1 MSKFSEKCKKLMEAN
16 GSNVYR
22 LSQTSALERTSLQRM
37 VTGKRLPNQEFVRAF
52 CRALRIPAAEEK
64 ELMELYTMES
74 MGETAYRN
82 QRTMLQLFQHLVEVE
97 KEEKPSCKMEPQ
109 NNLVLTSPIS
119 GQSYNTELLL
129 QFLLKDA
136 FQGENHTIYTNLP
149 GTDAEFFQY
158 LHLFALQ
165 YMGKTVVKHLITFR
179 ISDTDIY
186 ENLESLNEVLPL
198 YFADA
203 FRYEPRYYYSTLSAK
218 EQSDQIYSYYVIS
231 SKYVLQLSGDLKKG
245 ILHSDPWTVQQYTE
259 EFLEKFSQST
269 PLIGEVSSREE
280 IKSMVNVFCF
290 LGQNDSAEISGAP
303 MNTAT
308 SREYTAKTVHLSRNF
323 LFPRS
328 VNIELYDQQI
338 LCIQYIGRKQKTSL
352 AVIQENSI
360 CQMFAEFF
368 QKLENAEYIY
378 PEEESGT
385 LVFRYTKLKEKTV

>member
-1 MSKFSEKCKKLMEAN
+1 MEAN

-22 LSQTSALERTSLQRM
+22 LSQTFALERTSLQRM
-37 VTGKRLPNQEFVRAF
+37 VTGKRLPHQEFVRSF
-52 CRALRIPAAEEK
+52 CKALRIPAAEEK

-82 QRTMLQLFQHLVEVE
+82 QRTMLQLFQHLAEVE
-97 KEEKPSCKMEPQ
+97 KEEKLSCKMELQ
-109 NNLVLTSPIS
+109 NNLVLISPTS
-119 GQSYNTELLL
+119 GQFYNTELLL

-149 GTDAEFFQY
+149 GTDSEFFHY
-158 LHLFALQ
+158 LYLFAPQ
-165 YMGKTVVKHLITFR
+165 HMGKTVVKHLITFR

-198 YFADA
+198 YFADV
-203 FRYEPRYYYSTLSAK
+203 FLYEPCYYYSTLSAK
-218 EQSDQIYSYYVIS
+218 EQSDQIYPYYVIS

-269 PLIGEVSSREE
+269 PLIREVSSREE
-280 IKSMVNVFCF
+280 IKSRMNVFCF
-290 LGQNDSAEISGAP
+290 LGQNDSTEISWVP
-303 MNTAT
+303 MNIKT
-308 SREYTAKTVHLSRNF
+308 SWEYTTKTAHLSRNF

-328 VNIELYDQQI
+328 VNIGLYDQQI
-338 LCIQYIGRKQKTSL
+338 LYIQYTGREQRISS
-352 AVIQENSI
+352 VMIQENSI

-368 QKLENAEYIY
+368 QKLENAEYICS
-378 PEEESGT
+378 EEESGT
-385 LVFRYTKLKEKTV
+385 LVFRYMKRKEKTI

>member
-1 MSKFSEKCKKLMEAN
+1 MEAN

-22 LSQTSALERTSLQRM
+22 LSQTSVLERTSLQRM

-64 ELMELYTMES
+64 ELMELYNMES

-82 QRTMLQLFQHLVEVE
+82 QRTMLQLFQHLAEVE
-97 KEEKPSCKMEPQ
+97 KKEKPSCKMEPQ
-109 NNLVLTSPIS
+109 NNLVLTSTIS
-119 GQSYNTELLL
+119 AKSYNTELLL

-149 GTDAEFFQY
+149 GTDSEFFHY
-158 LHLFALQ
+158 LYLFAPQ
-165 YMGKTVVKHLITFR
+165 HMGKTVVKHLITFR

-198 YFADA
+198 YFADV
-203 FRYEPRYYYSTLSAK
+203 FLYEPCYYYSTLSAK
-218 EQSDQIYSYYVIS
+218 EQSDQIFPYYVIS

-269 PLIGEVSSREE
+269 PLIREVSSREE

-290 LGQNDSAEISGAP
+290 LGQNDSAEISGMS
-303 MNTAT
+303 MNIAT
-308 SREYTAKTVHLSRNF
+308 SREYTAKTVHLSRKF
-323 LFPRS
+323 LFPQS

-338 LCIQYIGRKQKTSL
+338 LCIQYTGRGQKTSPV
-352 AVIQENSI
+352 VIRENSI

-368 QKLENAEYIY
+368 QKLENAEYICS
-378 PEEESGT
+378 EEESDT